1 MDGIPLLVI
10 SGNELTRMFKPPRT
24 RTIGF
29 QGFDP
34 CDVVHSFTK
43 VCASVDNPLAA
54 KHALDAMYKQ
64 ALAPR
69 QGPVWLDLAQDI
81 ATMAAE

>member
-10 SGNELTRMFKPPRT
+10 SGNELTRFIQAPRT

-29 QGFDP
+29 QGFNP
-34 CDVVHSFTK
+34 CDIVHSVTK
-43 VCASVDNPLAA
+43 GCDSVDNPLGA
-54 KHALDAMYKQ
+54 KLALEGLYAK

-69 QGPVWLDLAQDI
+69 QGACWLDLPQDI
-81 ATMAAE
+81 AGAVLE